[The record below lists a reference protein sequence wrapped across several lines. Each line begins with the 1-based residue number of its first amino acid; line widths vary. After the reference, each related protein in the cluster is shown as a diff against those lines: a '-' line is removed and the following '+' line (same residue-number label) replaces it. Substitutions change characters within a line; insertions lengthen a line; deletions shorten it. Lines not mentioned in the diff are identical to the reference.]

1 MRKWPGRAFRRF
13 AFLVNK
19 FSIRDR
25 HARQRLGRLAGE
37 ATTIVI
43 AACLKAR
50 ESCG

>member
-1 MRKWPGRAFRRF
+1 MRNRRTARF
-13 AFLVNK
+13 VALTLVNK

-25 HARQRLGRLAGE
+25 HARATAGWLAGE
-37 ATTIVI
+37 ATIIAI